1 MNPVIPEISVIIP
14 VHNGEKYL
22 AEAIQSILDQNYE
35 SIEILVIDN
44 ASTDGT
50 ARIARKFATI
60 RYFFLEEKG
69 LANAL
74 NRGVHESRGAL
85 LSFLDADDLWR
96 PNKLGLQLEAFDRD
110 PEVDMIFGHVEQFI
124 SPELDSPEKER
135 LSIRTRK
142 LPGYCKGS
150 MLIKKERFWCV
161 GLFDKSSGNADFIDW
176 YLRAQE
182 QNLQSVMLPDVLTMR
197 RIHRNNMGY
206 TNPNSRKEYVQVLKR
221 ALDRRRGQSKA

>member
-1 MNPVIPEISVIIP
+1 MNPVTPEISVIIP

-69 LANAL
+69 MANAL
-74 NRGVHESRGAL
+74 NHGVHESRGAL
-85 LSFLDADDLWR
+85 MSFLDADDMWS
-96 PNKLGLQLEAFDRD
+96 PNRLGLQLGAFGRH
-110 PEVDMIFGHVEQFI
+110 PEVDMIFGYVEQFI
-124 SPELDSPEKER
+124 SPELESPEKER
-135 LSIRTRK
+135 LIIRTRE
-142 LPGYCKGS
+142 LPGYFKGS
-150 MLIKKERFWCV
+150 MLIKKESFWRV
-161 GLFDKSSGNADFIDW
+161 GLFDKNSGNGDFIDW
-176 YLRAQE
+176 YMRAQE

-197 RIHRNNMGY
+197 RIHGNNLGY
-206 TNPNSRKEYVQVLKR
+206 TNQNSRIEYVRVLKR
-221 ALDRRRGQSKA
+221 ALDRRRRQSKE